1 MKVNSQ
7 VRNLKKSLSVHIE
20 PQEYK
25 PDQDLINKKWKIS
38 LEQIS
43 EILKS
48 GSVNFCYQELYQTIN
63 DLITFEIP
71 TEVINTFE
79 MLFMK
84 HADGTVKDFKN
95 LMQITNIDEFFL
107 QFNSIWLKITHN
119 FNLLKKILS
128 KFEKKYFSIV
138 SNSISQTS
146 VWSLYLENLKK
157 IFKIDAIFIQH
168 LTDKILLKIYKYRL
182 KEYKK
187 FIVNEKDDVDM
198 TDYSSCQSEIDLI
211 KIGINFLWETSIYKE
226 TFSENYLCHTSDYLS
241 NIIQNILNKS
251 IEDYIS
257 FAELSFEVET
267 KLIQSYLNE
276 YSLKK
281 MINTLEYK
289 FIYEN
294 RKNILS
300 KIFPKDQTTLTTQNL
315 FLDAKKL
322 DLIKRVY
329 ILFKRIKIEEELRKS
344 WLEYLDHFAEK
355 IFKEFNKTYTVVKFF
370 ENIKNL
376 KLNIDQTLHE
386 SFLDDEKFKATAK
399 EGFVKTLNLKPN
411 AVADYFSNYIHHILI
426 DSDIEEKKIIEII
439 DEFMNVFKYL
449 DAKDMFESFHIK
461 RLGNRLLY
469 NLTNSTKG
477 EKYLMEKLRSQ
488 CGNVFVT
495 KSEEMLSDIENSMEM
510 TLNCKLETPVNFNVN
525 FYVLSTYAWPINK
538 IVSGLVNDSI
548 FNLQNEFKIF
558 NKPKFAGKA
567 LNWHLPWCSGDL
579 SYNINNK
586 NVIIHVNG
594 VQAAILI
601 KYNKRRNS
609 ISLKELIRLTTLE
622 KDDVFHNLSI
632 LANSQIIIYDKESD
646 SYKINPSFNPT
657 KSLLNI
663 NDHNSKEDSSVD
675 EIREAE
681 ERNWE
686 DRKHVIDA
694 LLMKTLKFKKQL
706 KTHDLI
712 ESVLKI
718 IKFPCEISAVSTRIQ
733 QLISN
738 GYLTKDEKDGDI
750 IKYNP

>member
-7 VRNLKKSLSVHIE
+7 LRNLKKSLSVHIE
-20 PQEYK
+20 PLQYK
-25 PDQDLINKKWKIS
+25 PDPELINKKWKMC

-48 GSVNFCYQELYQTIN
+48 GNVNFCYQELYQTIN

-71 TEVINTFE
+71 AEVINTFE
-79 MLFMK
+79 KLFMNQ
-84 HADGTVKDFKN
+84 AESTVQIFKS
-95 LMQITNIDEFFL
+95 LMQITNIDQFFL
-107 QFNSIWLKITHN
+107 QFNSLWEKITYN

-128 KFEKKYFSIV
+128 KFEKKYFSII

-157 IFKIDAIFIQH
+157 IFSRDNSFIQH
-168 LTDKILLKIYKYRL
+168 LTEKILYKISKYRI
-182 KEYKK
+182 KEYKNYLA
-187 FIVNEKDDVDM
+187 NEKEDVEM
-198 TDYSSCQSEIDLI
+198 TDSQSESDLEVI
-211 KIGINFLWETSIYKE
+211 KLCINFLWETSIYKE
-226 TFSENYLCHTSDYLS
+226 TFSENYLSSSSNYLS
-241 NIIQNILNKS
+241 SIIQNILSSRS

-257 FAELSFEVET
+257 FAELAFEVEN
-267 KLIQSYLNE
+267 KLIHSYLNE

-281 MINTLEYK
+281 MINMLESK

-294 RKNILS
+294 RKSILS
-300 KIFPKDQTTLTTQNL
+300 KIFPKDDSTVTTQNL
-315 FLDAKKL
+315 FLDSKKL

-355 IFKEFNKTYTVVKFF
+355 IFKEFNKNYTVVKFF

-376 KLNIDQTLHE
+376 KINIDQTLHE
-386 SFLDDEKFKATAK
+386 SFLDDDKFKATAK

-411 AVADYFSNYIHHILI
+411 AVADYFSNYVHHILI
-426 DSDIEEKKIIEII
+426 DSDTEENKIIETVS
-439 DEFMNVFKYL
+439 EFMNVFKYL

-548 FNLQNEFKIF
+548 FNLQNDFKNF
-558 NKPKFAGKA
+558 YKSKFAGKA

-579 SYNINNK
+579 SYQINNK
-586 NVIIHVNG
+586 SVMLHVNG
-594 VQAAILI
+594 VQAAILL
-601 KYNKRRNS
+601 KYTKSRNS
-609 ISLKELIRLTTLE
+609 LSLKELIRLTTLE
-622 KDDVFHNLSI
+622 KDDVLYNVTILS
-632 LANSQIIIYDKESD
+632 NNHVIIYDKEND
-646 SYKINPSFNPT
+646 SFKLNPSFHPT
-657 KSLLNI
+657 KSHLNI
-663 NDHNSKEDSSVD
+663 NDHNSKEETSVD
-675 EIREAE
+675 EIREVE

-694 LLMKTLKFKKQL
+694 LLMKTLKAKKQL

-712 ESVLKI
+712 EAVLKI
-718 IKFPCEISAVSTRIQ
+718 IKFPCEISVVGTRIQ
-733 QLISN
+733 LLISN
-738 GYLTKDEKDGDI
+738 GYLTKDEKDEDI
-750 IKYNP
+750 VKYNP